1 MFDDVTKANEEEKHI
16 ASDSSQKAPVEDIF
30 SQTDEGLKPASVPN
44 VEIPPLSPEIQAL
57 PNDQSTSS
65 ELSSADGDNG
75 GKRKVLWI
83 LLIVVIIGIVVIGG
97 YFAYN
102 NFFNQ
107 ALPDINFL
115 DKTTEESDFDI
126 QAGGGN
132 EPVDNATLPLD
143 TDNDGLSDQEEEEWG
158 TDIFRPDTDA
168 DGLFDREEVKIY
180 NTDPNNPD
188 TDGDN
193 FLDGEEVEA
202 GYNPNGPGLLF
213 PETPTE

>member
-1 MFDDVTKANEEEKHI
+1 MFDDVTKPNEEEKQV
-16 ASDSSQKAPVEDIF
+16 ANDSSQGAPVEDIF
-30 SQTDEGLKPASVPN
+30 SQTDEGLKSASVPD
-44 VEIPPLSPEIQAL
+44 VEIPSSPSEIQAMPDNQL
-57 PNDQSTSS
+57 TPS
-65 ELSSADGDNG
+65 ELSSEDNSNG
-75 GKRKVLWI
+75 GKRRVLWI

-126 QAGGGN
+126 EDSSS
-132 EPVDNATLPLD
+132 EPVDNTSPFLD
-143 TDNDGLSDQEEEEWG
+143 TDNDGLFDYEEEEWG
-158 TDIFRPDTDA
+158 TDILRPDTDE
-168 DGLFDREEVKIY
+168 DGLFDREEVKVY

-213 PETPTE
+213 PKTPTE